1 MGEVEQVEDEGGKMP
16 NNDLAKGAEEEA
28 VARIRMLGEK
38 GWAGSDFGFRIEG
51 EVGSGRC

>member
-28 VARIRMLGEK
+28 VAKIRMLGEK
-38 GWAGSDFGFRIEG
+38 GWAGSDFGFRIEDKL
-51 EVGSGRC
+51 ESGIC

>member
-1 MGEVEQVEDEGGKMP
+1 MGELDQVEDEGGKMP

-38 GWAGSDFGFRIEG
+38 SWAGSDFGFRIDD
-51 EVGSGRC
+51 